1 MFRGIA
7 RQVFLGQR
15 EQPHRRAQT
24 TAVLGMRWMFEIFL
38 QMDKCARGL
47 DQSLEKII
55 VSGVGIEPEMLQDV
69 VRFVVTLVIP
79 ATKISAVERMVRY
92 LTGEIGVIAFEVA
105 DELRNSFAFVHE
117 PLNFTM
123 PKMMGKPT
131 FLEGTDILRCHKQ
144 E

>member
-1 MFRGIA
+1 
-7 RQVFLGQR
+7 L
-15 EQPHRRAQT
+15 
-24 TAVLGMRWMFEIFL
+24 
-38 QMDKCARGL
+38 
-47 DQSLEKII
+47 
-55 VSGVGIEPEMLQDV
+55 
-69 VRFVVTLVIP
+69 FVP
-79 ATKISAVERMVRY
+79 AAKISAIERMVRH

>member
-1 MFRGIA
+1 MLRDIA
-7 RQVFLGQR
+7 RQVFLSQR
-15 EQPHRRAQT
+15 EKPHRRTQT

-47 DQSLEKII
+47 DQPLKKI
-55 VSGVGIEPEMLQDV
+55 VVGCVGSEPEMLQDI
-69 VRFVVTLVIP
+69 VRFVVTLFVP
-79 ATKISAVERMVRY
+79 AAKISAVERVVRY

>member
-1 MFRGIA
+1 MLRDIA

-24 TAVLGMRWMFEIFL
+24 TAMLGMRWMFEIFL
-38 QMDKCARGL
+38 QMDKCAGGL
-47 DQSLEKII
+47 DQPLKKI
-55 VSGVGIEPEMLQDV
+55 VVGRVGVEPEMLQDI
-69 VRFVVTLVIP
+69 VRFVVTFFIP
-79 ATKISAVERMVRY
+79 AVKISPVQRVVSY
-92 LTGEIGVIAFEVA
+92 PTGESGGTAFEVA

-131 FLEGTDILRCHKQ
+131 F
-144 E
+144 